1 MADKAIL
8 KLYGDIGEPDPMM
21 EMFDVTDETISAKIV
36 SDFLDENKSAKE
48 VIVKINSRGGDVQ
61 EGWNIHDLLVN
72 SGKKITTVGEG
83 KVYSIA
89 TIIFLAGSTRQMMA
103 NADGMIHNP
112 FIPEYTMAGS
122 YEADDLEKI
131 AETMR
136 DEEKKILDL
145 YVERTGSEESKLAEY
160 MKEETKLSADDMLSL
175 GFATEI
181 LKPVV
186 AYAYM
191 KPIKSKVMSMTND
204 EEVKF
209 MDKVGDTV
217 AKAIKTLGLSRVD
230 PVAQTLKDKDG
241 KEFTLEK
248 ESGAPAVGDKASP
261 DGTYVMEDGKTITI
275 ASGEVSKVDT
285 PAEDKT
291 ELEKANEQ
299 IETLN
304 QKITDLE
311 AANAT
316 AQESVEAANVVKE
329 EGEKLVTELQNLKNS
344 WSPEGRQK
352 NFSKPDV
359 VGRINLKTVQ
369 EKRAQRLI
377 DNAKNR

>member
-1 MADKAIL
+1 
-8 KLYGDIGEPDPMM
+8 
-21 EMFDVTDETISAKIV
+21 
-36 SDFLDENKSAKE
+36 
-48 VIVKINSRGGDVQ
+48 
-61 EGWNIHDLLVN
+61 
-72 SGKKITTVGEG
+72 
-83 KVYSIA
+83 
-89 TIIFLAGSTRQMMA
+89 
-103 NADGMIHNP
+103 
-112 FIPEYTMAGS
+112 
-122 YEADDLEKI
+122 
-131 AETMR
+131 
-136 DEEKKILDL
+136 
-145 YVERTGSEESKLAEY
+145 
-160 MKEETKLSADDMLSL
+160 
-175 GFATEI
+175 
-181 LKPVV
+181 
-186 AYAYM
+186 
-191 KPIKSKVMSMTND
+191 MSMTND

-217 AKAIKTLGLSRVD
+217 AKAMKTLGLSRID

-329 EGEKLVTELQNLKNS
+329 EGEKLVKELQNLKNS
-344 WSPEGRQK
+344 WKPEGRQK

-359 VGRINLKTVQ
+359 VGRVNLTKVK
-369 EKRAQRLI
+369 EKREQRKI